1 MAMANEDKQLINSL
15 AQRLHQGNT
24 QLQKDPEAEVM
35 IKNEIERAPNAV
47 YQLTQAVLLQEH
59 ALQNAQSQIQ
69 MLQQQINALQ
79 TQQQPRR
86 GFLNNLFGGGMQQP
100 APRAMQQPNQ
110 GFQPGYQ
117 QQGAYQQNHGHY
129 GGSSFLRS
137 AATTAVGVAGG
148 MALFQGVNSLFSGG
162 QEAVASGVDAMT
174 GARTDM
180 TGQAQ
185 DFASDPQALT
195 GDMDAQSEGMFGG
208 FGDGS
213 DFGGGDWF

>member
-1 MAMANEDKQLINSL
+1 MAMANEDKQLINNL

-117 QQGAYQQNHGHY
+117 QNHGHY

-162 QEAVASGVDAMT
+162 QEAVASSVDAMT
-174 GARTDM
+174 GAATDM
-180 TGQAQ
+180 IGQAQ
-185 DFASDPQALT
+185 DFASGPQALT
-195 GDMDAQSEGMFGG
+195 GDMGAQSEDMFGG
-208 FGDGS
+208 FDGG